1 VFSPA
6 RKSAA
11 QAGQGNV
18 LKLAEISYRQE
29 LPMAHLPRSAGTW
42 QAKLFRRVACL
53 APFLRRHR
61 PHSARAGAAL
71 PRTLVHHARR
81 AVRCVAAW
89 RELHRAAHARH
100 DVRLFARPKS

>member
-1 VFSPA
+1 MPCSFGKMP
-6 RKSAA
+6 
-11 QAGQGNV
+11 
-18 LKLAEISYRQE
+18 
-29 LPMAHLPRSAGTW
+29 
-42 QAKLFRRVACL
+42 CL

-61 PHSARAGAAL
+61 PHSARACAAL
-71 PRTLVHHARR
+71 LRPLVRHASR